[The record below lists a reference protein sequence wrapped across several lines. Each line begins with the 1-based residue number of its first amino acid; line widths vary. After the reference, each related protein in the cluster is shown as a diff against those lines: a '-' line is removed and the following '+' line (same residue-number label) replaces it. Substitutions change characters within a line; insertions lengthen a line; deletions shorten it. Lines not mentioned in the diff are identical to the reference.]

1 MSNNQPT
8 NYPRTRKATALQNTG
23 ARDVTVSSSQV
34 PSSAQRERASR
45 RNEPSRSAHIPSTEE
60 VPSRLS
66 EGTINL
72 PTSVGTGGPA
82 LISAPGQIDP
92 TMLAPSMQGFP
103 LPTGTNPE
111 RPATPLRI
119 HHVSDS
125 VTYFATPSSHHSGS
139 YTGALPVDEPH
150 TVEEAYRYLQMDLE
164 AVRILPV
171 EKWALCCLNIDINKG
186 REKLLPGVEKAFDKY
201 LEIVDDAK
209 NEKDPRLYPALVA
222 TFDLCTN
229 GDSDTLVFY
238 RQDPSKI
245 AGSLVLESPD
255 IGAVFKELLEDPN
268 KVKRKNLELKEG
280 ERTMWA
286 HTHGFIEV
294 KHQHGVIVDGE
305 FGRDAGK
312 IYRMKKDQEQAKVTS
327 NKSKVNK
334 NTNKRDRDDSDVD
347 EDINKPVSKT
357 RRSNTPVQSTSN
369 SRVPSQHTF
378 EDDPKRTKEGLAKRA
393 RQQLGGYARDALSFG
408 FPRSH
413 FILFIVD
420 SKLVRGIFYD
430 RSAIVESGILDL
442 RKSKDRLIF
451 SKMIQQL
458 RGLSPEALGMV
469 PGFNTSFMKDPTT
482 LQYPGPAN
490 DKGYP
495 SSGIFEFKEGSSFT
509 FPYGKKGTRTVKVG
523 RVLFRSNGV
532 LGRGPIVMQVTCVCK
547 GSSRCDWCGK
557 KLALKLSCPSK
568 TRASEKAFMDKCKEK
583 ATGEHAWVLNHL
595 PEIYYSFDIE
605 FSAES
610 PQAQLKEIFGEEY
623 EMRVVRG
630 IILEELHPLSTLK
643 TERECAQVFYD
654 IVQCHHWAWKYP
666 QILHRDISEG
676 NIMVR
681 EKNGQKYGV
690 LNDWDLASWLST
702 QNEV

>member
-1 MSNNQPT
+1 
-8 NYPRTRKATALQNTG
+8 
-23 ARDVTVSSSQV
+23 
-34 PSSAQRERASR
+34 
-45 RNEPSRSAHIPSTEE
+45 
-60 VPSRLS
+60 
-66 EGTINL
+66 
-72 PTSVGTGGPA
+72 
-82 LISAPGQIDP
+82 
-92 TMLAPSMQGFP
+92 
-103 LPTGTNPE
+103 
-111 RPATPLRI
+111 
-119 HHVSDS
+119 
-125 VTYFATPSSHHSGS
+125 
-139 YTGALPVDEPH
+139 
-150 TVEEAYRYLQMDLE
+150 
-164 AVRILPV
+164 
-171 EKWALCCLNIDINKG
+171 
-186 REKLLPGVEKAFDKY
+186 
-201 LEIVDDAK
+201 
-209 NEKDPRLYPALVA
+209 
-222 TFDLCTN
+222 
-229 GDSDTLVFY
+229 
-238 RQDPSKI
+238 
-245 AGSLVLESPD
+245 
-255 IGAVFKELLEDPN
+255 
-268 KVKRKNLELKEG
+268 
-280 ERTMWA
+280 
-286 HTHGFIEV
+286 
-294 KHQHGVIVDGE
+294 
-305 FGRDAGK
+305 
-312 IYRMKKDQEQAKVTS
+312 MKKDQEQAKVTS

-369 SRVPSQHTF
+369 SRVSSQHTF
-378 EDDPKRTKEGLAKRA
+378 EDDLKRTKEGLAKKA

-442 RKSKDRLIF
+442 RKNKDRLIF

-490 DKGYP
+490 DKRYP

-557 KLALKLSCPSK
+557 KLVLKLSFPSK

-610 PQAQLKEIFGEEY
+610 PQAQLKETFGEEY

-630 IILEELHPLSTLK
+630 IILEELHPLSTLE

-690 LNDWDLASWLST
+690 LNDWDLASWLNT
-702 QNEV
+702 PNEVSTSKFRTGTKPYMAHEQHSSKWQGPHRFRHDLESVFYVILLLVSLYSSPAEKVRFPSTGDDRYEKWHKQNDEYLRGKKVDIILNGQWQAFPQPFFSGFTLWLIALQRSLMYGFIGLNVHNATKTDTKQPPKPGRRPRKMPFFDEDTLGENFSYEKVVMIMHQFNQEELRTWGHEWQVTLDDASSEDWESEELAES